1 MLITILSV
9 QCRKY
14 TVRCSRFAIDRN
26 FDLNFLSLYKE
37 YIGNY
42 MTVAHFCGDMT
53 GELASFESSFFAG
66 KSYQDDTAN
75 HDKIEKGE

>member
-1 MLITILSV
+1 MFVIILSV

-14 TVRCSRFAIDRN
+14 TVRSSRFAIDRD
-26 FDLNFLSLYKE
+26 FDLNLLSLYKE
-37 YIGNY
+37 YIVNY
-42 MTVAHFCGDMT
+42 VTVAHLCGEMT
-53 GELASFESSFFAG
+53 AEFANFEFSFFAG